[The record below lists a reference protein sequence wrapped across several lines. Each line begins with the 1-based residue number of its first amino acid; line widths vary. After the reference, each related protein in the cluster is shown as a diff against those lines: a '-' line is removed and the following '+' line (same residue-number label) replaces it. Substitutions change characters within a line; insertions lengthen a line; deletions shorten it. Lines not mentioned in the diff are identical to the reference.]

1 MHKQC
6 DIKVTLKEIDVLNM
20 EVKLNAKSMKVVT
33 SYYMKIQNI
42 LT

>member
-1 MHKQC
+1 MHKQY
-6 DIKVTLKEIDVLNM
+6 DVEVTLKEIDVLNM
-20 EVKLNAKSMKVVT
+20 EVKLNAKSMKVVM

>member
-1 MHKQC
+1 MHKQY
-6 DIKVTLKEIDVLNM
+6 DVEVTLKEIGVLDM
-20 EVKLNAKSMKVVT
+20 EIKLTAKPMKVVM